1 MMMKNITSRLWNF
14 SILPHIFA
22 LRLISQIRKGFHRL
36 SGLLLRHPR
45 PFNFQ
50 LSTFNLKPSAL
61 STLTIILCLATNAS
75 AQEKALTNNSQ
86 SKYAKLRSID
96 MQAVQWTKGFWADR
110 FKVATETMVPNM
122 WAIYNDPK
130 ISHAFKN
137 FEIAAGLDTGAH
149 KGPSFHDGDYYKTL
163 EAMASLYAST
173 HNPKLDEMMDKSIA
187 VIAKSQREDGYIYTK
202 AMIEQR
208 KTGSKNQFQDR
219 LSFESYN
226 IGHLMTAACVHFRA
240 TGKTSLLTV
249 AKKATDYLYGFY
261 KTASPSLARNA
272 ICPSHYMGVIEMY
285 RTTKDPRYLELAKH
299 LIAIKGKIED
309 GTDDN
314 QDRIPFLKQV
324 KATGHAVRANYLYA
338 GVADLYSETGNDSLM
353 HTLNLMWNDIQS
365 HKTYITGGCGSLYDG
380 TSPDGTSYNPTEV
393 QKIHQAFGR
402 DYQLPNFTAH
412 NETCANIGNVLFN
425 WRMLQLTGDAKY
437 ADVMELAL
445 HNSVLSGISLDGKN
459 FLYTNP
465 LAQSDNLPF
474 KQRWSK
480 DRVPYI
486 SLSNCCPPNVVRT
499 IAEVSDYAYSI
510 SGKGIWFNL
519 YGGNKVTTKLLDGSK
534 ISLDQETNYPW
545 DGTIKITLKET
556 SGKPYALFLRIPAW
570 AKNAR
575 LSINGKIASQI
586 LSPGTYAEVN
596 RTWKAGDI
604 VELVLPMEA
613 MLVEANPLV
622 EENRNQIAV
631 KRGPIIYCLES
642 ADLKGKSIFNA
653 FIPVSAQFK
662 PKPITIDG
670 AQMMSLEG
678 EAKIIAPNSWKD
690 VLYRPVSTQ
699 NTTQS
704 ITLIPYFA
712 WGNRGHTEMSVWLP
726 LSR

>member
-1 MMMKNITSRLWNF
+1 MILKKYKMTHTNNLASLQTFGICIVFLSLFTS
-14 SILPHIFA
+14 S
-22 LRLISQIRKGFHRL
+22 S
-36 SGLLLRHPR
+36 
-45 PFNFQ
+45 
-50 LSTFNLKPSAL
+50 
-61 STLTIILCLATNAS
+61 S
-75 AQEKALTNNSQ
+75 AQEKALVNNINSPFV
-86 SKYAKLRSID
+86 KLHSLNMTD
-96 MQAVQWTKGFWADR
+96 VAWTKGFWADR

-163 EAMASLYAST
+163 EAMASLYAFT
-173 HNPKLDEMMDKSIA
+173 ANPKLNELMDKAIA

-226 IGHLMTAACVHFRA
+226 IGHLMTAACVHYRA
-240 TGKTSLLTV
+240 TGKTSLLDI

-261 KTASPSLARNA
+261 KTASPTLARNA

-285 RTTKDPRYLELAKH
+285 RTTKDPKYLTLAKH
-299 LIAIKGKIED
+299 LIAIKGKIDD

-314 QDRIPFLKQV
+314 QDRIPFLTQT
-324 KATGHAVRANYLYA
+324 KATGHAVRASYLYA
-338 GVADLYSETGNDSLM
+338 GVADLYAEVGNDSLLN
-353 HTLNLMWNDIQS
+353 TLNLMWDDVNS
-365 HKTYITGGCGSLYDG
+365 HKMYVTGGLGSLYDG
-380 TSPDGTSYNPTEV
+380 VSPDGTSYKPDNV

-402 DYQLPNFTAH
+402 DYQLPNFTSH
-412 NETCANIGNVLFN
+412 NETCANIGNVLWN

-445 HNSVLSGISLDGKN
+445 HNSVLSGISLNGKN

-465 LAQSDNLPF
+465 LAQSDDLPF

-499 IAEVSDYAYSI
+499 IAEVSNYAYSV
-510 SGKGIWFNL
+510 SEKGIWFNL
-519 YGGNKVTTKLLDGSK
+519 YGGNSLTTNLMNGAK
-534 ISLDQETNYPW
+534 ISLSEETNYPW
-545 DGTIKITLKET
+545 DGNIKITIKE
-556 SGKPYALFLRIPAW
+556 SAAKPFAMFFRIPGW
-570 AKNAR
+570 TNNAVIK
-575 LSINGKIASQI
+575 INGKLADVQLI
-586 LSPGTYAEVN
+586 PGTYAEIN
-596 RTWKAGDI
+596 KSWKNGDV

-613 MLVEANPLV
+613 TLLESNPLV
-622 EENRNQIAV
+622 EESRSQVAV
-631 KRGPIIYCLES
+631 KRGPVVYCLES
-642 ADLKGKSIFNA
+642 VDMPGKSIFNA
-653 FIPVSAQFK
+653 FIPSTISLA
-662 PKPITIDG
+662 PKNIVIDG
-670 AQMMSLEG
+670 ASMMSLEG
-678 EAKIIAPNSWKD
+678 EAKLVKPATWKNT
-690 VLYRPVSTQ
+690 LYQPISKA
-699 NTTQS
+699 NETTT
-704 ITLIPYFA
+704 IKLIPYFA
-712 WGNRGHTEMSVWLP
+712 WGNRGHSEMSVWLP